1 MITRCVVSIASN
13 KETRS
18 TIRLDERKMKK
29 LTFER
34 QFQVEKKYV
43 PESYEH
49 YVYETSKLINRSYIA
64 TATLVKTWPLEKI
77 QERLEVCTK
86 HAGTM
91 PGDVK
96 WWWLRKQ
103 DKTKNNETKK
113 EV

>member
-1 MITRCVVSIASN
+1 
-13 KETRS
+13 
-18 TIRLDERKMKK
+18 MKK

-86 HAGTM
+86 HAGSM